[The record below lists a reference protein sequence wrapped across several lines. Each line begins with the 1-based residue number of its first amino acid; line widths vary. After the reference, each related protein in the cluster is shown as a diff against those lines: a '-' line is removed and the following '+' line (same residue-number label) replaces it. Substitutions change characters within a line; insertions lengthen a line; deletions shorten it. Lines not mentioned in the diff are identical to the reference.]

1 MPLITTTLH
10 HRYQPNLDAIW
21 ACREIG
27 SNAIDGEER
36 HRHLGVGEMSIE
48 YSARGKTLT
57 IRNEGITVPMTAL
70 LMGTSD
76 SREESGC
83 IGQFGEGLPMALLVL
98 ARSDIPVTVIN
109 GDEKWE
115 PVLLRSDVFNNEP
128 VLAVKTRKLL
138 KDRKAFEIQ
147 IKGIDKEDYAEF
159 CSRFLRL
166 DPLFDEEQTVKQ
178 QEHSKERVLLQA
190 KYHGR
195 IYNKGVFVCEREDLM
210 FGYDLHTELNRDRS
224 MMDEWDLKNNLAR
237 LLSRTIEAN
246 DEHFTDLV
254 TKAMFEEDGRLELDN
269 EYSDLFHSAQLR
281 EKVVK
286 LFVEKYGQDAVAVE
300 HDWEVEEATELGLRG
315 VHCSRLLGRMIRKQ
329 LGTLGDIKTARRNS
343 ITKVWRQA
351 ALSGAERH
359 NLCTV
364 KLLVQA
370 VMPNSRD
377 YDFGVVS
384 FTTEETKFFTKAEN
398 SQILLAHG
406 HLLDFETTLRSA
418 VLGAIAL
425 DTHTFQTT
433 ADVLSAIVGQLSEGK
448 GTAALALQLLGQEA

>member
-1 MPLITTTLH
+1 
-10 HRYQPNLDAIW
+10 
-21 ACREIG
+21 
-27 SNAIDGEER
+27 
-36 HRHLGVGEMSIE
+36 
-48 YSARGKTLT
+48 
-57 IRNEGITVPMTAL
+57 
-70 LMGTSD
+70 
-76 SREESGC
+76 
-83 IGQFGEGLPMALLVL
+83 
-98 ARSDIPVTVIN
+98 
-109 GDEKWE
+109 
-115 PVLLRSDVFNNEP
+115 
-128 VLAVKTRKLL
+128 
-138 KDRKAFEIQ
+138 
-147 IKGIDKEDYAEF
+147 
-159 CSRFLRL
+159 
-166 DPLFDEEQTVKQ
+166 
-178 QEHSKERVLLQA
+178 
-190 KYHGR
+190 
-195 IYNKGVFVCEREDLM
+195 
-210 FGYDLHTELNRDRS
+210 
-224 MMDEWDLKNNLAR
+224 
-237 LLSRTIEAN
+237 
-246 DEHFTDLV
+246 
-254 TKAMFEEDGRLELDN
+254 MFEEDGRLELDN